1 MAYEAEIDKIIP
13 NYITWLL
20 KSRGLK
26 IVKIEKFDEKIDP
39 IKESVDIIKRRELE
53 QIQVLLVGLTHK
65 LANKIEEM
73 NSTKED
79 SKVEKMNSTKED
91 SKVEKM
97 NQIKEGSKFEL
108 ADISWYRKQLDD
120 IK

>member
-1 MAYEAEIDKIIP
+1 MAYESEIDETIP

-20 KSRGLK
+20 KSKGLK
-26 IVKIEKFDEKIDP
+26 IVKVEKSDEKIDP

-65 LANKIEEM
+65 LADKIKEI

-79 SKVEKMNSTKED
+79 SKVEEMNPTKEN
-91 SKVEKM
+91 SKIEEK

-108 ADISWYRKQLDD
+108 ADLSWYRKKLND

>member
-1 MAYEAEIDKIIP
+1 MAYESEIDEIIP

-20 KSRGLK
+20 KLRGLK
-26 IVKIEKFDEKIDP
+26 IVKIEKSDEKIDP

-65 LANKIEEM
+65 LADKIEEM

-79 SKVEKMNSTKED
+79 SKVKE
-91 SKVEKM
+91 M
-97 NQIKEGSKFEL
+97 NQIKEGSKFEF
-108 ADISWYRKQLDD
+108 ADISWYRKQLDN